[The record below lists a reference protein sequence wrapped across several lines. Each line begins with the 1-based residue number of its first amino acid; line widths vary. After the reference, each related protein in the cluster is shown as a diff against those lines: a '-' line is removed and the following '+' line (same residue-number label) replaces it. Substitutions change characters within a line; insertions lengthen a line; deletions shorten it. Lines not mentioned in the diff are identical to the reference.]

1 MRIIRLSVVVAQ
13 TFSRTGSAQSLTF
26 AISPCEIHLDPLPRR
41 SYYCPEEVRQ
51 MKCLKGLL
59 YAVLIA
65 LTGGVA
71 AAVVM
76 FWFRLKEDEKEAK

>member
-1 MRIIRLSVVVAQ
+1 
-13 TFSRTGSAQSLTF
+13 
-26 AISPCEIHLDPLPRR
+26 
-41 SYYCPEEVRQ
+41 

-76 FWFRLKEDEKEAK
+76 FWHRLKEDEKEAK